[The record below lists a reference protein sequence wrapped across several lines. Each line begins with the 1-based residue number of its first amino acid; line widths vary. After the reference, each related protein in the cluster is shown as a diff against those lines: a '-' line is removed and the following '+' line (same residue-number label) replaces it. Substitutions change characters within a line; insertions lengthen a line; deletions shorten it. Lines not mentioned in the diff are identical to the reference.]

1 MPLSR
6 RYTPEKPPGEQCRFG
21 MDYSY
26 IIPPGVGISSGS
38 LSIWTNNVEPQP
50 ADADWTVGS
59 VEVLD
64 RVVYCMLGGGVDG
77 QDYQLRWVATDTQ
90 GNIWPRTAM
99 ILVAETS

>member
-21 MDYSY
+21 MDFSF
-26 IIPPGVGISSGS
+26 IIPPGVGITEGD
-38 LSIWTNNVEPQP
+38 LQIYTNDVEPVE
-50 ADADWTVGS
+50 ASADWIVGD
-59 VEVLD
+59 VEVRD
-64 RVVYCMLGGGVDG
+64 RTVYCMLGGGVDG
-77 QDYQLRWVATDTQ
+77 QDYQLRWSATDTQ